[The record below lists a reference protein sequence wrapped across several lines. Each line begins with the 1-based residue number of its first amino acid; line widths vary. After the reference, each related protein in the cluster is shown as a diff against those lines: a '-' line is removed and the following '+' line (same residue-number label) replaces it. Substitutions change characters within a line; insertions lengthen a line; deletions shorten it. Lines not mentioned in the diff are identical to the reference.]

1 MKILLV
7 DDHRLVA
14 DAMAMMLQDLDSE
27 VKVTT
32 CHTSQQALDA
42 IDENSTFDLILTD
55 IYMPGI
61 DGLGL
66 LQGLRNRSITAPVVV
81 ISGAENSKVA
91 KAALEQGASG
101 FINKSLPSKEM
112 LDALRQVLRGERYQ
126 PEDLELNARQSA
138 HGEIGDLNKTTQPS
152 TSDIEKD
159 DQISARQIEVLELI
173 AKGNSNKQI
182 AQLLNIRET
191 TVKYH
196 TTHLFRCLNV
206 KNRTSCVRE
215 ARRLKLI
222 SPDNEE
228 YAE

>member
-14 DAMAMMLQDLDSE
+14 DAMAMMLQDLDTE
-27 VKVTT
+27 VRVTT
-32 CHTSQQALDA
+32 CHDSQQALDA
-42 IDENSTFDLILTD
+42 IDKNPAYDLILTD

-81 ISGAENSKVA
+81 ISGADNTNIA
-91 KAALEQGASG
+91 KAAIDQGASG
-101 FINKSLPSKEM
+101 FINKSLPGEEM
-112 LDALRQVLRGERYQ
+112 LDALRKVMNGEHY
-126 PEDLELNARQSA
+126 QSA
-138 HGEIGDLNKTTQPS
+138 DLKSSRIVSGNQGNGGHSSRATNQELDGD
-152 TSDIEKD
+152 E
-159 DQISARQIEVLELI
+159 QISPRQIEVLELI

-196 TTHLFRCLNV
+196 TTHLFRCLKV

-215 ARRLKLI
+215 ARRLNLI
-222 SPDNEE
+222 SSD
-228 YAE
+228 AV